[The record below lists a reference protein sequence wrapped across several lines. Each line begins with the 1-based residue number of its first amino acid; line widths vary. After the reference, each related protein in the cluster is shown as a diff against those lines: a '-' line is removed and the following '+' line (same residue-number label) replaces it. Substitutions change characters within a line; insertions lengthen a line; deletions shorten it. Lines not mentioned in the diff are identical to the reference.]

1 MNSLASGEMGPR
13 PTRIEGEQTPDRF
26 RCIHAMETQGVNSR
40 TYCFE
45 EFSLDV
51 RTGELTRAG
60 KRIPLREQSLQLL
73 LALVERSGELVTREE
88 LMGRLWP
95 PGTFVDSDRGLNKA
109 MNYLREALGDSAD
122 QPHFIETF
130 PRRGYR
136 FLVPV
141 AQKEQPREK
150 AVPQGP
156 PRRARVLFWIAVLVA
171 AVAGLGI
178 AIPATVRYARA
189 RLTTQSKP
197 LPQISALAV
206 IPLENLSRDPEQEYF
221 ADGM

>member
-51 RTGELTRAG
+51 RTGELTNAG
-60 KRIPLREQSLQLL
+60 KKIPLREQSLQLL
-73 LALVERSGELVTREE
+73 LALLERPGELLTREE
-88 LMGRLWP
+88 LMARLWP
-95 PGTFVDSDRGLNKA
+95 PGTFVDADQGLNKA
-109 MNYLREALGDSAD
+109 MKHLREALGDSAD

-136 FLVPV
+136 FIAKVESSGTAAEKASASTPV
-141 AQKEQPREK
+141 LEQPPRK
-150 AVPQGP
+150 RKYAMLAALALGAVVIVFGANIGGWRSTVMKRLAPSHLQITS
-156 PRRARVLFWIAVLVA
+156 LAVL
-171 AVAGLGI
+171 
-178 AIPATVRYARA
+178 
-189 RLTTQSKP
+189 
-197 LPQISALAV
+197 
-206 IPLENLSRDPEQEYF
+206 PLED
-221 ADGM
+221 